1 MKNNTRK
8 LYTAMLLAL
17 ATTYEVESTTAQFN
31 VSIPMETTINDGIQE
46 SSAFLSMITVL
57 PVTDSTGQAL
67 DIGVSDLLAK
77 RTDTSSKDRTP
88 TNMSQPSGT
97 NWTVKKTE
105 FDVAFGYQL
114 IDQWARY
121 PNFTERY
128 RAAVLN
134 KIALDRI
141 TIGFY
146 GQSAAAETDPA
157 TNPLGQDVNIGW
169 FKLLEDNNPANF
181 ITQSGETLDEISI
194 GDTGDYK
201 NLDALV
207 FDVYSAIPVEQR
219 TGNEVVIVGAALVAQ
234 DQNKVLSTHGNT
246 PSEKKDAMMMMNSY
260 GGLVAYQVP
269 KFPDKGVLVT
279 DLKNLHLYY
288 QESGTRR
295 KTEDNTKR
303 DRVEDYISS
312 NDAYAIGNVKAI
324 AGIKSENVVFV

>member
-8 LYTAMLLAL
+8 LYTAMLLAF

-31 VSIPMETTINDGIQE
+31 VSVPMETTINDAIQE
-46 SSAFLSMITVL
+46 SSAFLSMITVM
-57 PVTDSTGQAL
+57 PVTDTTGQAL
-67 DIGVSDLLAK
+67 EIGVSDLLAK
-77 RTDTSSKDRTP
+77 RTDTNNNDRTP
-88 TNMSQPSGT
+88 TNMSDPTGT
-97 NWTVKKTE
+97 TWTVKKTE

-128 RAAVLN
+128 RAAVFN

-146 GQSAAAETDPA
+146 GQSAATETDPT
-157 TNPLGQDVNIGW
+157 TNTLGQDVNIGW
-169 FKLLEDNNPANF
+169 FKLLEDNNAENF
-181 ITQSGETLDEISI
+181 ITQSSETADEITI
-194 GDTGDYK
+194 GEAGDYK

-219 TGNEVVIVGAALVAQ
+219 TGSEVVIVGSALVAK

-269 KFPDKGVLVT
+269 KFPDKGVMVT
-279 DLKNLHLYY
+279 DPKNLHLYY
-288 QESGTRR
+288 QESATRR

-324 AGIKSENVVFV
+324 AAIKAENVKFV